1 MLAAPSRAAAR
12 DGMVAVCLTGQLR
25 WPALT
30 LAMLHQFV
38 LRWIP
43 LSRRYFV
50 GPGDAS
56 YERGEPLL
64 RKLDFPRAARCA
76 YDPSIS
82 WEWRTASAG
91 GDAPFELH
99 AERPCITGGERRRPK
114 LRFDVSRLPVFR
126 QCQLHQNKRLPEI
139 NKRLPDNRMPR
150 PAGLDASKA
159 SKYDRVR
166 SRPCA
171 SAISLV
177 LQLWQCQQ
185 CFQLIRSAEQAAPG
199 AVHHSS
205 VLRLRSDIFYFEPV
219 RLPRFPDGASA
230 WFSTMEDSCDVEHAT
245 HQAVDKPGG
254 KGRNRFLQD
263 WMLYLSRAAWD
274 VLNLPLQLL
283 LQFGRDAAA
292 AAIAAPWHGMVVPPW
307 YHYHP
312 FPHAL
317 ETQLPNASTR
327 CVPIS
332 NATFYGML
340 RANPA
345 ERCYAVNARLPICM
359 WRRKRRSPCKHWAP
373 GRAWKVFAPSDR
385 RSFASSVQFGG
396 RLLEEIDRG
405 IRDCSGLTA
414 NASCPRLVGDQSIF
428 QGKNDPCLEPLAL
441 LEAGAL
447 RDAAAVAAAEACRAR
462 KALRSPALAAYSC
475 LDARLQLLQD
485 DPPERVRNWSPWQSA
500 PQGRWA
506 G

>member
-1 MLAAPSRAAAR
+1 MLPATPPRAPADS
-12 DGMVAVCLTGQLR
+12 MVAVCLTGQLR

-30 LAMLHQFV
+30 LPMLHQFV

-50 GPGDAS
+50 GPGDES
-56 YERGEPLL
+56 YQRGEPLL
-64 RKLDFPRAARCA
+64 DKLAFPRDARCA
-76 YDPSIS
+76 YDPSVS
-82 WEWRTASAG
+82 WEWRASNG
-91 GDAPFELH
+91 VGDAPFELH

-126 QCQLHQNKRLPEI
+126 QCQLHGDRGLPEARI
-139 NKRLPDNRMPR
+139 PS
-150 PAGLDASKA
+150 PAGLDASSA
-159 SKYDRVR
+159 SRYDRVR

-185 CFQLIRSAEQAAPG
+185 CFQLIRSAEQAAPST
-199 AVHHSS
+199 VHHSS
-205 VLRLRSDIFYFEPV
+205 VLRLRSDIFYFVPMT
-219 RLPRFPDGASA
+219 LPRFPDSTSA

-245 HQAVDKPGG
+245 HQAVGHPGRASRG
-254 KGRNRFLQD
+254 RFLQD
-263 WMLYLSRAAWD
+263 WMLYVSRAAWD

-292 AAIAAPWHGMVVPPW
+292 AAIATPWHGKAEPPL
-307 YHYHP
+307 YHDHP

-317 ETQLPNASTR
+317 ETRYPNASKR
-327 CVPIS
+327 CIPIS
-332 NATFYGML
+332 NATFYGLL
-340 RANPA
+340 RAHPG
-345 ERCYAVNARLPICM
+345 ERCYAVNARLPACM
-359 WRRKRRSPCKHWAP
+359 WRKRRRSACKHWAH
-373 GRAWKVFAPSDR
+373 GRAWKVIAPSER
-385 RSFASSVQFGG
+385 RSFASNIQFGG
-396 RLLEEIDRG
+396 RLLQEIDRG

-414 NASCPRLVGDQSIF
+414 NATCPRLVGDQSIF

-447 RDAAAVAAAEACRAR
+447 RDAAAVAAAETCRAR
-462 KALRSPALAAYSC
+462 KALRSPALAGYDC

-485 DPPERVRNWSPWQSA
+485 DPPERVRKWSPWRSA
-500 PQGRWA
+500 SQGR
-506 G
+506 GKG